1 MSRHDPAPDPQ
12 PLERRIFW
20 MVVAGLGL
28 IAVVLLPLWW
38 GLASAVPIALIAW
51 WVAYQS
57 GWFRPRTPGESPVS
71 SSRQTHRK
79 HAA

>member
-1 MSRHDPAPDPQ
+1 MNRELPAGDNQ
-12 PLERRIFW
+12 SLERRIFW
-20 MVVAGLGL
+20 MVVGVLGL

-38 GLASAVPIALIAW
+38 GVASAVPIALLAW

-57 GWFRPRTPGESPVS
+57 GWFHRRTASESQVSGSRPTGG
-71 SSRQTHRK
+71 K

>member
-1 MSRHDPAPDPQ
+1 MNRERPASDNQ
-12 PLERRIFW
+12 SLERRIFW
-20 MVVAGLGL
+20 IVVGVLGV

-38 GLASAVPIALIAW
+38 GVASAVPIALTAW

-57 GWFRPRTPGESPVS
+57 GWFHRGTPTEPEAASPGS
-71 SSRQTHRK
+71 TGDK